1 MIRPRKC
8 EMVSEMGCGTG
19 PQSSNCSEGMSATL
33 LTCFIAMGLSAETEC
48 GREFYNTV
56 QRASVERVGAVVME
70 SAPEAYMM
78 ISRDAWQDTARRCNS
93 MLDKTTQDWRTLAAD
108 IEIDGRA
115 FINGQY
121 RHALAG
127 DTRATMN
134 PADGQKLADVANC
147 GVEDADEAVK
157 IARATFESGVW
168 ASMAPADRKMV
179 LVRWSELILD
189 HADELAIL
197 ECLDVGKPIAN
208 TTGIDVPAAARTI
221 RWSGEAIDKV
231 YDQISPA
238 PLDCLALVQRLP
250 LGVVAAIVPWN
261 FPLSTTAW
269 KLAPSLATGNS
280 VILKPASN
288 TPLSALRIAG
298 LASEAG
304 LPDGVLQV
312 LPGPGGSLGRH
323 LALHDDIDGLTFTG
337 STEVGKQL
345 MQYSGESNL
354 KRTFLELGGKSP
366 NIVFADSNLEKAA
379 SLAAMAV
386 FYNGGQTCTAGT
398 RLIVE
403 EKIREKFVEMV
414 VASSQDW
421 MPGDPLD
428 PATAMGP
435 MIDAGQLKTVTDY
448 VEIGRQE
455 GASLISGG
463 KQVMAESGGC
473 YHEPTIFDAVNN
485 DMRIAREE
493 IFGPVMSVIGFK
505 DADEAVAIA
514 NDSIYGLSGAV
525 WSNNINTAHKV
536 AAAVRVGTMGIN
548 NYFGGDI
555 TVPFGGF
562 KQSGNGRDKSMHAFD
577 DYTELKTTW
586 IEFD

>member
-1 MIRPRKC
+1 VL
-8 EMVSEMGCGTG
+8 E
-19 PQSSNCSEGMSATL
+19 
-33 LTCFIAMGLSAETEC
+33 
-48 GREFYNTV
+48 
-56 QRASVERVGAVVME
+56 
-70 SAPEAYMM
+70 
-78 ISRDAWQDTARRCNS
+78 
-93 MLDKTTQDWRTLAAD
+93 KTTQDWRSLAAD
-108 IEIDGRA
+108 LEIEGRS
-115 FINGQY
+115 FVNGRYQD
-121 RHALAG
+121 ALAG
-127 DTRATMN
+127 ETRATMG
-134 PADGQKLADVANC
+134 PADGRKLADVANC
-147 GVEDADEAVK
+147 GIEDADHAVAV
-157 IARATFESGVW
+157 ARVAFESGVW
-168 ASMAPADRKMV
+168 AAMAPADRKMV
-179 LVRWSELILD
+179 LVRWAELIED
-189 HADELAIL
+189 HADEIALL
-197 ECLDVGKPIAN
+197 ESLDVGKPIAD
-208 TTGIDVPAAARTI
+208 TTGVDVPSAVRTI

-238 PLDCLALVQRLP
+238 PADCLALVQRLP

-379 SLAAMAV
+379 AFAAVAV

-403 EKIREKFVEMV
+403 ESIRERFVEMV
-414 VASSQDW
+414 VAKSQDW

-428 PATAMGP
+428 PTTSMGP
-435 MIDAGQLKTVTDY
+435 MIDAAQLQTVADY
-448 VEIGRQE
+448 VDIGRRE
-455 GASLISGG
+455 GAELIAGG
-463 KQVMAESGGC
+463 SQVMADSGGC
-473 YHEPTIFDAVNN
+473 YHEPTIFDGVDNN
-485 DMRIAREE
+485 MRIAQEE
-493 IFGPVMSVIGFK
+493 IFGPVLSVIGFK
-505 DADEAVAIA
+505 DGEEAITIA
-514 NDSIYGLSGAV
+514 NDSIYGLAGAV

>member
-1 MIRPRKC
+1 
-8 EMVSEMGCGTG
+8 
-19 PQSSNCSEGMSATL
+19 
-33 LTCFIAMGLSAETEC
+33 
-48 GREFYNTV
+48 
-56 QRASVERVGAVVME
+56 
-70 SAPEAYMM
+70 
-78 ISRDAWQDTARRCNS
+78 
-93 MLDKTTQDWRTLAAD
+93 MLDKTRQDWTALAAGLE
-108 IEIDGRA
+108 IEGRA
-115 FINGQY
+115 FINGRY
-121 RHALAG
+121 EEAISG
-127 DTRATMN
+127 ETRPTLSPGN
-134 PADGQKLADVANC
+134 GKHLADVANC
-147 GVEDADEAVK
+147 GIEDADHAVR
-157 IARATFESGVW
+157 IARAAFESGVW
-168 ASMAPADRKMV
+168 ADMAPADRKMV
-179 LVRWSELILD
+179 LVRWAELIED
-189 HADELAIL
+189 HTEEIALL
-197 ECLDVGKPIAN
+197 ESLDVGKPISD
-208 TTGIDVPAAARTI
+208 TTGVDVPSAVRTI

-231 YDQISPA
+231 YDEIPPTPA
-238 PLDCLALVQRLP
+238 ATLALVQRLP

-312 LPGPGGSLGRH
+312 LPGPGGSLGKH
-323 LALHDDIDGLTFTG
+323 LALHDGIDGLTFTG
-337 STEVGKQL
+337 STEIGKQL
-345 MQYSGESNL
+345 MQYSGQSNL

-366 NIVFADSNLEKAA
+366 NIVFADADLKKAA
-379 SLAAMAV
+379 AMAAIAV

-403 EKIREKFVEMV
+403 DSIRERFIDMV
-414 VASSQDW
+414 IAKSRAW

-435 MIDAGQLKTVTDY
+435 MIDAAQLQNVADY
-448 VEIGRQE
+448 VGIGEEE
-455 GASLISGG
+455 GASLMFGG
-463 KQVMAESGGC
+463 SQVMQDTGGC
-473 YHEPTIFDAVNN
+473 YFEPTIFDGVNN
-485 DMRIAREE
+485 NMRIAREE
-493 IFGPVMSVIGFK
+493 IFGPVLSVIGFK
-505 DADEAVAIA
+505 DAAEAVAIA
-514 NDSIYGLSGAV
+514 NDSIYGLAGAV

-536 AAAVRVGTMGIN
+536 ARAVRVGTMGIN

>member
-1 MIRPRKC
+1 
-8 EMVSEMGCGTG
+8 
-19 PQSSNCSEGMSATL
+19 
-33 LTCFIAMGLSAETEC
+33 
-48 GREFYNTV
+48 
-56 QRASVERVGAVVME
+56 
-70 SAPEAYMM
+70 
-78 ISRDAWQDTARRCNS
+78 
-93 MLDKTTQDWRTLAAD
+93 MLDKTRQDWSSLAANLD
-108 IEIDGRA
+108 IEGRA
-115 FINGQY
+115 FVNGRYQE
-121 RHALAG
+121 ALAG
-127 DTRATMN
+127 ETRATMS
-134 PADGQKLADVANC
+134 PADGKKLADVANC
-147 GVEDADEAVK
+147 GTEDADRAVE
-157 IARATFESGVW
+157 IARATFDSGVW
-168 ASMAPADRKMV
+168 SAMAPADRKMI
-179 LVRWSELILD
+179 LVRWAELIEE
-189 HADELAIL
+189 HADEIALL
-197 ECLDVGKPIAN
+197 ECLDVGKPIAD
-208 TTGIDVPAAARTI
+208 TTGVDVPSAARTI

-238 PLDCLALVQRLP
+238 PANCLALVQRLP

-304 LPDGVLQV
+304 LPDGVLHV

-323 LALHDDIDGLTFTG
+323 LALHEDIDGLTFTG

-379 SLAAMAV
+379 TFAAIAV

-403 EKIREKFVEMV
+403 AGIEEKFVEMV
-414 VASSQDW
+414 IAKSQGW

-428 PATAMGP
+428 PATTMGP
-435 MIDAGQLKTVTDY
+435 MIDAAQLKTVADY
-448 VEIGRQE
+448 VTVGREE
-455 GASLISGG
+455 GASLLFGG
-463 KQVMAESGGC
+463 KQVMTDSGGC
-473 YHEPTIFDAVNN
+473 YHEPTVFGGVENS
-485 DMRIAREE
+485 MRIAQEE
-493 IFGPVMSVIGFK
+493 IFGPVMSVIGF
-505 DADEAVAIA
+505 DTAEEAVAIA
-514 NDSIYGLSGAV
+514 NDSIFGLAGAV

-548 NYFGGDI
+548 NYFGGDV

-562 KQSGNGRDKSMHAFD
+562 KQSGNGRDKSMHAFN

>member
-1 MIRPRKC
+1 
-8 EMVSEMGCGTG
+8 
-19 PQSSNCSEGMSATL
+19 
-33 LTCFIAMGLSAETEC
+33 
-48 GREFYNTV
+48 
-56 QRASVERVGAVVME
+56 
-70 SAPEAYMM
+70 
-78 ISRDAWQDTARRCNS
+78 
-93 MLDKTTQDWRTLAAD
+93 MLDKTIQDWSSLAAD
-108 IEIDGRA
+108 LDIEGRA
-115 FINGQY
+115 FINGRY
-121 RHALAG
+121 ENALSG
-127 DTRATMN
+127 ETRETVR
-134 PADGQKLADVANC
+134 PANGQKLADVANC
-147 GVEDADEAVK
+147 GIEDADYAVG
-157 IARATFESGVW
+157 IARAAFEGGVW
-168 ASMAPADRKMV
+168 ADMAPADRKMV
-179 LVRWSELILD
+179 LVRWAELIED
-189 HADELAIL
+189 HADEIALL
-197 ECLDVGKPIAN
+197 ECLDVGKPISD
-208 TTGIDVPAAARTI
+208 TTGVDVPAAARTI
-221 RWSGEAIDKV
+221 RWSGEAVDKV
-231 YDQISPA
+231 YDEIPPTPA
-238 PLDCLALVQRLP
+238 DSLALVQRLP

-298 LASEAG
+298 LAAEAG

-323 LALHDDIDGLTFTG
+323 LALHNDIDGLTFTG
-337 STEVGKQL
+337 STDIGKQL

-366 NIVFADSNLEKAA
+366 NIVFADANLEKAA
-379 SLAAMAV
+379 AMAAVAV

-403 EKIREKFVEMV
+403 ERIRDKFIEMV
-414 VASSQDW
+414 VARSSDW

-428 PATAMGP
+428 PGTAMGP
-435 MIDAGQLKTVTDY
+435 MIDAAQLRTVTDY
-448 VEIGRQE
+448 IDIGREE
-455 GASLISGG
+455 GASLVFGG
-463 KQVMAESGGC
+463 RQVMEDTGGC
-473 YHEPTIFDAVNN
+473 FHEPTIFDGVDNN
-485 DMRIAREE
+485 MRIAREE

-505 DADEAVAIA
+505 TAEEAVSIA
-514 NDSIYGLSGAV
+514 NDSIYGLAGAV

-548 NYFGGDI
+548 NYFGGDV

-562 KQSGNGRDKSMHAFD
+562 KQSGNGRDKSIHAFN

>member
-1 MIRPRKC
+1 
-8 EMVSEMGCGTG
+8 
-19 PQSSNCSEGMSATL
+19 
-33 LTCFIAMGLSAETEC
+33 
-48 GREFYNTV
+48 
-56 QRASVERVGAVVME
+56 
-70 SAPEAYMM
+70 
-78 ISRDAWQDTARRCNS
+78 
-93 MLDKTTQDWRTLAAD
+93 MLDKTIQDWRSMVAD
-108 IEIDGRA
+108 LRIEGRA
-115 FINGQY
+115 FINGRY
-121 RHALAG
+121 EDALSG
-127 DTRATMN
+127 GTRETMN
-134 PADGQKLADVANC
+134 PANGQKLADVANC
-147 GVEDADEAVK
+147 GVEDADKAVG
-157 IARATFESGVW
+157 IARAAFESGAW
-168 ASMAPADRKMV
+168 ANMAPTDRKMV
-179 LVRWSELILD
+179 LVRWSELIQD
-189 HADELAIL
+189 HADEIALL
-197 ECLDVGKPIAN
+197 ECLDVGKPISD
-208 TTGIDVPAAARTI
+208 TSGGDVPSAARTI

-231 YDQISPA
+231 YDEIPPTPA
-238 PLDCLALVQRLP
+238 DSLALVQRLP

-261 FPLSTTAW
+261 FPLTTTAW

-288 TPLSALRIAG
+288 TPLSALRVAA

-337 STEVGKQL
+337 STEIGKQL
-345 MQYSGESNL
+345 MQHSGESNL

-366 NIVFADSNLEKAA
+366 NIVFADANLEKAA
-379 SLAAMAV
+379 SLAAVAV
-386 FYNGGQTCTAGT
+386 FFNGGQTCTAGT

-403 EKIREKFVEMV
+403 DSIRDKFVEMV
-414 VASSQDW
+414 VANSKNW

-435 MIDAGQLKTVTDY
+435 MIDAGQLKTVADY
-448 VEIGRQE
+448 VEIGREE
-455 GASLISGG
+455 GATLVAGG
-463 KQVMAESGGC
+463 KQTMQESGGC
-473 YHEPTIFDAVNN
+473 FHEPTIFDGVDNS
-485 DMRIAREE
+485 MRVAQEE

-505 DADEAVAIA
+505 GAEEAVTIA
-514 NDSIYGLSGAV
+514 NDSIYGLAGAV

>member
-1 MIRPRKC
+1 
-8 EMVSEMGCGTG
+8 
-19 PQSSNCSEGMSATL
+19 
-33 LTCFIAMGLSAETEC
+33 
-48 GREFYNTV
+48 
-56 QRASVERVGAVVME
+56 
-70 SAPEAYMM
+70 
-78 ISRDAWQDTARRCNS
+78 
-93 MLDKTTQDWRTLAAD
+93 MLDKTKQDWQSQAD
-108 IEIDGRA
+108 GLEIESRAFTNGRYQNALSGETRETMSPGDGR
-115 FINGQY
+115 
-121 RHALAG
+121 
-127 DTRATMN
+127 
-134 PADGQKLADVANC
+134 KLADVANC
-147 GVEDADEAVK
+147 GIEDADQAVRV
-157 IARATFESGVW
+157 ARATFESGVW

-179 LVRWSELILD
+179 LVRWAELIEK
-189 HADELAIL
+189 HADEIALL
-197 ECLDVGKPIAN
+197 ECLDVGKPIAD
-208 TTGIDVPAAARTI
+208 TTGVDVPAAARTI

-238 PLDCLALVQRLP
+238 PADCLALVQRLP

-304 LPDGVLQV
+304 LPDGALHV

-323 LALHDDIDGLTFTG
+323 LALHEDIDGLTFTG

-379 SLAAMAV
+379 LLAAIAV

-403 EKIREKFVEMV
+403 ESIRERFVEMV
-414 VASSQDW
+414 IAKSQDW

-428 PATAMGP
+428 PTTTMGP
-435 MIDAGQLKTVTDY
+435 MIDAGQLKTVADY
-448 VEIGRQE
+448 VDIGREE
-455 GASLISGG
+455 GASLMAGG
-463 KQVMAESGGC
+463 RQVMADSGGC
-473 YHEPTIFDAVNN
+473 YHEPTIFDGVNN
-485 DMRIAREE
+485 GMRIAQEE

-505 DADEAVAIA
+505 DAEEAVAIA
-514 NDSIYGLSGAV
+514 NDSIYGLAGAV

-555 TVPFGGF
+555 TVQFGGF

>member
-1 MIRPRKC
+1 
-8 EMVSEMGCGTG
+8 
-19 PQSSNCSEGMSATL
+19 
-33 LTCFIAMGLSAETEC
+33 
-48 GREFYNTV
+48 
-56 QRASVERVGAVVME
+56 
-70 SAPEAYMM
+70 
-78 ISRDAWQDTARRCNS
+78 
-93 MLDKTTQDWRTLAAD
+93 MLDKTKQDWKSQAAD
-108 IEIDGRA
+108 LTIEGRA
-115 FINGQY
+115 FIDGRYQDALSGQ
-121 RHALAG
+121 
-127 DTRATMN
+127 TRETVS
-134 PADGQKLADVANC
+134 PADGHKLADVANC
-147 GVEDADEAVK
+147 GIEDADRAVG
-157 IARATFESGVW
+157 IARGVFASGIW
-168 ASMAPADRKMV
+168 ADMAPADRKMV
-179 LVRWSELILD
+179 LVRWAELIEE
-189 HADELAIL
+189 HADEIALL
-197 ECLDVGKPIAN
+197 ECLDVGKPIAD
-208 TTGIDVPAAARTI
+208 TTGVDVPSAVRTI

-231 YDQISPA
+231 YDEIPPTPA
-238 PLDCLALVQRLP
+238 DTLALVQRLP

-298 LASEAG
+298 LATEAG

-323 LALHDDIDGLTFTG
+323 LALHGDIDGLTFTG

-345 MQYSGESNL
+345 MVYSGESNL

-366 NIVFADSNLEKAA
+366 NIVFADSDLEKAA
-379 SLAAMAV
+379 TFAAIAV

-403 EKIREKFVEMV
+403 ESVREKFVEMV
-414 VASSQDW
+414 VAKSQDW
-421 MPGDPLD
+421 MPGNPLD

-435 MIDAGQLKTVTDY
+435 MIDAAQLKTVADY
-448 VEIGRQE
+448 VGIGQEE
-455 GASLISGG
+455 GASLMFGG
-463 KQVMAESGGC
+463 SQVLADTGGC
-473 YHEPTIFDAVNN
+473 YHEPTVFDGVDNS
-485 DMRIAREE
+485 MRIAQEE

-505 DADEAVAIA
+505 DAEEAVAIA
-514 NDSIYGLSGAV
+514 NDSIYGLAGAV
-525 WSNNINTAHKV
+525 WNNNINTAHRV

>member
-1 MIRPRKC
+1 
-8 EMVSEMGCGTG
+8 
-19 PQSSNCSEGMSATL
+19 
-33 LTCFIAMGLSAETEC
+33 
-48 GREFYNTV
+48 
-56 QRASVERVGAVVME
+56 
-70 SAPEAYMM
+70 
-78 ISRDAWQDTARRCNS
+78 
-93 MLDKTTQDWRTLAAD
+93 MLDKTKQDWKSQAAD
-108 IEIDGRA
+108 LEIEGRA
-115 FINGQY
+115 FINGRYQE
-121 RHALAG
+121 ALAG
-127 DTRATMN
+127 ETRATMA

-147 GVEDADEAVK
+147 GIEDADRAVAV
-157 IARATFESGVW
+157 ARATFESGVW
-168 ASMAPADRKMV
+168 SAMAPAERKMV
-179 LVRWSELILD
+179 LVRWAELIED
-189 HADELAIL
+189 HGDEIALL
-197 ECLDVGKPIAN
+197 ECLDVGKPISD
-208 TTGIDVPAAARTI
+208 TTGVDVPAAVRTI
-221 RWSGEAIDKV
+221 RWSGEAIDKI

-238 PLDCLALVQRLP
+238 PADCLALVQRLP

-298 LASEAG
+298 LATEAG
-304 LPDGVLQV
+304 LPDGALQV

-323 LALHDDIDGLTFTG
+323 LALHEDIDGLTFTG

-345 MQYSGESNL
+345 MVYSGESNL

-379 SLAAMAV
+379 TFAAIAV

-403 EKIREKFVEMV
+403 DSIKEKFVEMV
-414 VASSQDW
+414 VAKSQDW

-435 MIDAGQLKTVTDY
+435 MIDAAQLKTVSDY
-448 VEIGRQE
+448 VDIGREE
-455 GASLISGG
+455 GASLMFGG
-463 KQVMAESGGC
+463 NQVLADSGGC
-473 YHEPTIFDAVNN
+473 YYEPTIFAGVNN
-485 DMRIAREE
+485 EMSVAREE

-505 DADEAVAIA
+505 DAADAVAIA
-514 NDSIYGLSGAV
+514 NDSIYGLAGAV
-525 WSNNINTAHKV
+525 WSNNINTAHRV

-548 NYFGGDI
+548 NYFGGDV
-555 TVPFGGF
+555 TVRFGGF

>member
-1 MIRPRKC
+1 
-8 EMVSEMGCGTG
+8 
-19 PQSSNCSEGMSATL
+19 
-33 LTCFIAMGLSAETEC
+33 
-48 GREFYNTV
+48 
-56 QRASVERVGAVVME
+56 
-70 SAPEAYMM
+70 
-78 ISRDAWQDTARRCNS
+78 
-93 MLDKTTQDWRTLAAD
+93 MLDKTTQDWRALAAD
-108 IEIDGRA
+108 LEIEGRA
-115 FINGQY
+115 FIDGQY
-121 RHALAG
+121 QDALAG
-127 DTRATMN
+127 ETRATMS
-134 PADGQKLADVANC
+134 PADGHKLADVANC
-147 GVEDADEAVK
+147 GVEDADRAVA
-157 IARATFESGVW
+157 IARGAFASGIW
-168 ASMAPADRKMV
+168 AEMAPADRKMV
-179 LVRWSELILD
+179 LVRWAELIEE
-189 HADELAIL
+189 HADEIALL
-197 ECLDVGKPIAN
+197 ESLDVGKPIAN
-208 TTGIDVPAAARTI
+208 TTASDVPSAVCTI

-231 YDQISPA
+231 YDEISPTPA
-238 PLDCLALVQRLP
+238 DCLALVQRLP

-261 FPLSTTAW
+261 YPLSTTAW

-323 LALHDDIDGLTFTG
+323 LAMHEDIDGLTFTG
-337 STEVGKQL
+337 STEVGKKL

-366 NIVFADSNLEKAA
+366 NIVFADANLEKAA
-379 SLAAMAV
+379 AFAAVAV

-403 EKIREKFVEMV
+403 ESIRERFVEMV
-414 VASSQDW
+414 VAASRDW

-428 PATAMGP
+428 PDTAMGP
-435 MIDAGQLKTVTDY
+435 MIDAAQLRAVADY
-448 VEIGRQE
+448 VDIGRQE
-455 GASLISGG
+455 GASLMAGG
-463 KQVMAESGGC
+463 SQVMADTGGC
-473 YHEPTIFDAVNN
+473 YYEPTVFDRVDNN
-485 DMRIAREE
+485 MRIAQEE
-493 IFGPVMSVIGFK
+493 IFGPVLSVIGFK
-505 DADEAVAIA
+505 DAAEAVAIA
-514 NDSIYGLSGAV
+514 NDSIYGLAGAV

>member
-1 MIRPRKC
+1 MP
-8 EMVSEMGCGTG
+8 
-19 PQSSNCSEGMSATL
+19 
-33 LTCFIAMGLSAETEC
+33 
-48 GREFYNTV
+48 
-56 QRASVERVGAVVME
+56 
-70 SAPEAYMM
+70 
-78 ISRDAWQDTARRCNS
+78 
-93 MLDKTTQDWRTLAAD
+93 DKSKQDWQSQAAGLE
-108 IEIDGRA
+108 IEGRA

-121 RHALAG
+121 RNALAG
-127 DTRATMN
+127 ATRTTIN
-134 PADGQKLADVANC
+134 PADGQEIAAVASC
-147 GVEDADEAVK
+147 GTEDADEAVK
-157 IARATFESGVW
+157 VARATFESGVW

-179 LVRWSELILD
+179 LVRWSELIEE
-189 HADELAIL
+189 HADEIALL
-197 ECLDVGKPIAN
+197 ECLDVGKPISD
-208 TTGIDVPAAARTI
+208 TTGVDVPAAARTI

-238 PLDCLALVQRLP
+238 PANCLALVQRLP

-304 LPDGVLQV
+304 LPDGVLHV

-323 LALHDDIDGLTFTG
+323 LALHEDIDGLTFTG

-379 SLAAMAV
+379 SFAAIAV

-403 EKIREKFVEMV
+403 ESVRERFVEMV
-414 VASSQDW
+414 VAKSQDW

-428 PATAMGP
+428 PATTMGP
-435 MIDAGQLKTVTDY
+435 MIDAGQLKTVADY
-448 VEIGRQE
+448 VAIGRQE
-455 GASLISGG
+455 GASLMAGG
-463 KQVMAESGGC
+463 KQVMADSGGC
-473 YHEPTIFDAVNN
+473 YHEPTIFDGVDNS
-485 DMRIAREE
+485 MRIAQEE

-505 DADEAVAIA
+505 DAEEAVAIA
-514 NDSIYGLSGAV
+514 NDSIYGLAGAV

>member
-1 MIRPRKC
+1 
-8 EMVSEMGCGTG
+8 
-19 PQSSNCSEGMSATL
+19 
-33 LTCFIAMGLSAETEC
+33 
-48 GREFYNTV
+48 
-56 QRASVERVGAVVME
+56 
-70 SAPEAYMM
+70 
-78 ISRDAWQDTARRCNS
+78 
-93 MLDKTTQDWRTLAAD
+93 MLEKTRQDWKTQAESLK
-108 IEIDGRA
+108 IEGRA
-115 FINGQY
+115 FINGRYQD
-121 RHALAG
+121 ALSG
-127 DTRATMN
+127 ETRTTMN
-134 PADGQKLADVANC
+134 PGNGQKLADVASC
-147 GVEDADEAVK
+147 GIEDADHAVK
-157 IARATFESGVW
+157 VARAAFESGVW
-168 ASMAPADRKMV
+168 SSMAPADRKMV
-179 LVRWSELILD
+179 LVRWAELIQD
-189 HADELAIL
+189 HADEIALL
-197 ECLDVGKPIAN
+197 ESLDVGKPIAD
-208 TTGIDVPAAARTI
+208 TTGVDVPSAVRTI

-231 YDQISPA
+231 YDEIPPTPA
-238 PLDCLALVQRLP
+238 NSLALVQRLP

-323 LALHDDIDGLTFTG
+323 LSLHDDIDGLTFTG
-337 STEVGKQL
+337 STEIGKQL

-366 NIVFADSNLEKAA
+366 NIVFADANLEKAA
-379 SLAAMAV
+379 SFAAIAV

-403 EKIREKFVEMV
+403 ERIREKFVEMV
-414 VASSQDW
+414 VAQCTKW
-421 MPGDPLD
+421 APGDPLD
-428 PATAMGP
+428 PSTAMGP
-435 MIDAGQLKTVTDY
+435 MIDSGQLKTVADY
-448 VEIGRQE
+448 VDIGQEE
-455 GASLISGG
+455 GAALVAGG
-463 KQVMAESGGC
+463 KQVMQDSGGC
-473 YHEPTIFDAVNN
+473 YHEPTIFDGVNN
-485 DMRIAREE
+485 TMRIAQEE

-505 DADEAVAIA
+505 DAEEAVRIA
-514 NDSIYGLSGAV
+514 NDSIYGLAGAV

-548 NYFGGDI
+548 NYFGGDV